1 MKSSFVRFERPY
13 FAPGLERR
21 ALRRLRRAPSRSEKF
36 MPYFAS
42 THTVIT
48 SAPPMSRIALMICT

>member
-13 FAPGLERR
+13 FAPGSSG
-21 ALRRLRRAPSRSEKF
+21 APFSAPAPSRSEKF

-42 THTVIT
+42 THTVIST
-48 SAPPMSRIALMICT
+48 APPMSRIALMICT